1 MKKKKFW
8 KIFKTVWFSV
18 VSIFFIWN
26 WTTFQSRNLSNDTFK
41 SDNYIEVI
49 QTDDQIIFKSKKSV
63 KTLEVIFFQGGL
75 VDPKAYAPLCRKIA
89 DSGYTCHLIK
99 MFLRL
104 PQRDYKKISK
114 MFDLKSGPYVIGGHS
129 QGGKMAAQFVYENP
143 EIMKG
148 LFLIGTSH
156 PRDINLSNLSIPIIK
171 LYAENDGLA
180 SVEEVLENKGKLPKH
195 ANLILIKGANHSQFG
210 YLGKLLMDNS
220 ANISLEDQQQQTF
233 DNLINFLDKT
243 KNGLNK

>member
-1 MKKKKFW
+1 
-8 KIFKTVWFSV
+8 
-18 VSIFFIWN
+18 
-26 WTTFQSRNLSNDTFK
+26 
-41 SDNYIEVI
+41 
-49 QTDDQIIFKSKKSV
+49 
-63 KTLEVIFFQGGL
+63 
-75 VDPKAYAPLCRKIA
+75 
-89 DSGYTCHLIK
+89 
-99 MFLRL
+99 
-104 PQRDYKKISK
+104 

>member
-8 KIFKTVWFSV
+8 KIFKIVWISLV
-18 VSIFFIWN
+18 IIFLIWN
-26 WTTFQSRNLSNDTFK
+26 WTTFQSRNLPKDTFK
-41 SDNYIEVI
+41 SDNNIEVI

-99 MFLRL
+99 MSLRL
-104 PQRDYKKISK
+104 PQRDYQKISK
-114 MFDLKSGPYVIGGHS
+114 MFDLKSGHYVIGGHS

-143 EIMKG
+143 GIMKG
-148 LFLIGTSH
+148 LFLMGTSH
-156 PRDINLSNLSIPIIK
+156 PRDINLSNLSIPMIK

-180 SVEEVLENKGKLPKH
+180 SVEEVLENKDKLPKN

-233 DNLINFLDKT
+233 NNLINFLDET
-243 KNGLNK
+243 KNGL